1 MARMAATP
9 EHASQLGRT
18 GLGVVDLAE
27 RVRLPPV
34 ALGGLSAVLV
44 FGMGLL
50 LATFSRWL
58 PDDSILSTEFW
69 AHPRGWFD
77 LLMAVTIGYAVTA
90 LAWSVRGALRDWEEI
105 EHVLDVSPA
114 GRSWLR
120 SELVRFAGNEKYVLD
135 VIAIVAGV
143 AVNFAPSNWPGGR
156 PPLTDTFFVWIVV
169 RTAILFWVVARTVY
183 TGLVLAGRFS
193 RLGGRIAL
201 VDLLELGPLAAFGRH
216 GLRSV
221 LLLMGFSVLFALMAL
236 APFGRDAAGS
246 AIVATIVLGT
256 LAFLAP
262 VRGAHRRLRSARDA
276 ELARVRS
283 AIRERTASVEG
294 DPVTPG
300 SGLADLLAW
309 EARLERAPT
318 WPFDASTLVR
328 FALYVA
334 IGMGSWL
341 GAAVVE
347 RALGAALD

>member
-1 MARMAATP
+1 MAATP
-9 EHASQLGRT
+9 GTGAQLGGT
-18 GLGVVDLAE
+18 GLGILDLAE
-27 RVRLPPV
+27 RLRLPPV
-34 ALGGLSAVLV
+34 ALGVLSTALV
-44 FGMGLL
+44 FGSGLL

-77 LLMAVTIGYAVTA
+77 LLMAVTIGYAVTS
-90 LAWSVRGALRDWEEI
+90 LAWSVRGALRDWEELA
-105 EHVLDVSPA
+105 HVLDVSPA

-120 SELVRFAGNEKYVLD
+120 SELVRFGGHGKYVLD

-143 AVNFAPSNWPGGR
+143 AVNFTPGNWPEGR
-156 PPLTDTFFVWIVV
+156 PPLTDAFFVWIML
-169 RTAILFWVVARTVY
+169 RTAILFWIVARTVY

-193 RLGGRIAL
+193 RLGSRIAQ
-201 VDLLELGPLAAFGRH
+201 VDLLELGPLAVFGRH

-236 APFGRDAAGS
+236 APFGRDASGS

-276 ELARVRS
+276 ELVRVRS
-283 AIRERTASVEG
+283 SIRERTAGSGGE
-294 DPVTPG
+294 PVTPG

-309 EARLERAPT
+309 EARLERAAT
-318 WPFDASTLVR
+318 WPFDAGTMLR
-328 FALYVA
+328 FAFFVA
-334 IGMGSWL
+334 VGVGSWL
-341 GAAVVE
+341 GGAVVE